1 MTVYCIEYEYEMN
14 RWTCVWNK
22 NSFAKEFGSEEEAEE
37 FIRTH
42 ESLIRGRRYA
52 IHALD
57 YSEDVMDAME
67 YGTEG
72 NEWLGEVKEEE
83 DE

>member
-14 RWTCVWNK
+14 RWTCVWNR
-22 NSFAKEFGSEEEAEE
+22 NGFAKEFASREEAEE

-42 ESLIRGRRYA
+42 ESLIRGREYA
-52 IHALD
+52 IRELTYTED
-57 YSEDVMDAME
+57 TISEME

-72 NEWLGEVKEEE
+72 NEWLGEVKED